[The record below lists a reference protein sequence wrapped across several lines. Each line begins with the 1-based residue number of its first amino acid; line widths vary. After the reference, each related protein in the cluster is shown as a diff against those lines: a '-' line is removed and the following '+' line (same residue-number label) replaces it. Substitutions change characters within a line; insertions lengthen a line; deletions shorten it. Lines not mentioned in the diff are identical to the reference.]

1 MLCGE
6 KPAVIS
12 TVLLLLAAA
21 NPVTW
26 ESTVRRMENYRLLVR
41 RRFELLVAGSTSD
54 YGALWLVRALSR
66 AAHGKSKDAVRCH
79 GAVSQLSSSL
89 YQMCWERVAKY
100 QGHLPDKESGCG
112 V

>member
-54 YGALWLVRALSR
+54 YGALWLVRAVSGRSR
-66 AAHGKSKDAVRCH
+66 
-79 GAVSQLSSSL
+79 
-89 YQMCWERVAKY
+89 
-100 QGHLPDKESGCG
+100 
-112 V
+112 